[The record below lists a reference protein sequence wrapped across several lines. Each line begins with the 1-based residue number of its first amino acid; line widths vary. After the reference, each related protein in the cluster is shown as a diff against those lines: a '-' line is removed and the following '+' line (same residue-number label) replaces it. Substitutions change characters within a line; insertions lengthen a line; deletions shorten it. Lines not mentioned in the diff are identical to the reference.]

1 MNFSKA
7 LDITLDEYGISAK
20 WLSEQTGVSQQM
32 ISGFRRGNQ
41 RIYSDSLERI
51 LAGLPVEAR
60 NDLLS
65 NLCKIDTS
73 KIDLQSL
80 VIEASP
86 QEKMEILNAL
96 AIWVGQSFEN
106 KDSSHLP
113 QAV

>member
-7 LDITLDEYGISAK
+7 LDITLDEHGISAK
-20 WLSEQTGVSQQM
+20 WLSEKTGVSQQM

-51 LAGLPVEAR
+51 LAGLPIEAR

-65 NLCKIDTS
+65 KLYKIDTS
-73 KIDLQSL
+73 KIDLRSL
-80 VIEASP
+80 VMEASP
-86 QEKMEILNAL
+86 QEKAEVLNAL
-96 AIWVGQSFEN
+96 ATWVVQSR
-106 KDSSHLP
+106 KDEDCLP

>member
-7 LDITLDEYGISAK
+7 LDITLDEHGISAK

-51 LAGLPVEAR
+51 LAGLPTEAR

-65 NLCKIDTS
+65 KLCKVDTS
-73 KIDLQSL
+73 KVDLKSL
-80 VIEASP
+80 VMEASP
-86 QEKMEILNAL
+86 QEKAELLNAL
-96 AIWVGQSFEN
+96 AVWIVQSREN
-106 KDSSHLP
+106 QDSSYLP

>member
-7 LDITLDEYGISAK
+7 LDITLDEHGISAK
-20 WLSEQTGVSQQM
+20 WLSEKTGVSQQM

-51 LAGLPVEAR
+51 LAGLPTKAR

-65 NLCKIDTS
+65 KLCKIDTS
-73 KIDLQSL
+73 KIDLRLL
-80 VIEASP
+80 VMESSP
-86 QEKMEILNAL
+86 QEKAELLNAL
-96 AIWVGQSFEN
+96 AIWAAQSREN
-106 KDSSHLP
+106 KGSDCLP

>member
-7 LDITLDEYGISAK
+7 LDITLDKYGISAK

-65 NLCKIDTS
+65 MLCNIDTS
-73 KIDLQSL
+73 KVDLRSL
-80 VIEASP
+80 VMEASP
-86 QEKMEILNAL
+86 QEKAEVLNAL
-96 AIWVGQSFEN
+96 ASWVVQSRES
-106 KDSSHLP
+106 KDSSCLP